1 MLSYAQCKEARRLLT
16 LTQSAVAKVLG
27 VSAAEISNF
36 ETTGH
41 MPRSKTNQDRLPKLR
56 VFFEQAGVEF
66 IEENGGGPGVRL
78 RKTSRDGALF

>member
-1 MLSYAQCKEARRLLT
+1 MLTYAQGKEARRLLT

-41 MPRSKTNQDRLPKLR
+41 MPRSKNKQDRLPKLKA
-56 VFFEQAGVEF
+56 FFERSGVEF
-66 IEENGGGPGVRL
+66 IEENGGRPSVRL
-78 RKTSRDGALF
+78 SKAE